1 MSTTNFTV
9 DPQAAQED
17 LSPPRSPDRWWAHL
31 FSRCARPDCPNRLKF
46 WPTRLRK
53 TIGVTFDGH
62 WYCELPC
69 LQPLLEYR
77 LRNLLSP
84 SVLPKSRAYR
94 LPLGL
99 LLVDNGAISPD
110 LLRETL
116 RLQREGGTGRIGD
129 WLLQTRAIS
138 EQQLSVALAQQWG
151 CPVFPLDAQ
160 HLHPSW
166 SALVPF
172 PLLESARAV
181 PAHASP
187 DSSVLHVAFADR
199 LDHTL
204 LFAIERMLECRTL
217 ACVASGAAITEFLAI
232 LRGSA
237 ERSEAS
243 FDTIRDPQE
252 MARIICNYAD
262 ELRATRL
269 AIARVSE
276 HIWVRFFR
284 HTAIRDLLFRVSLA
298 KTSTLSPGLAPRA
311 EKALLPFVDA
321 RKDRG
326 PATAKPL

>member
-1 MSTTNFTV
+1 MSTTNFTL
-9 DPQAAQED
+9 DPQSQED
-17 LSPPRSPDRWWAHL
+17 FSPPRPPDRWWAHL
-31 FSRCARPDCPNRLKF
+31 LSRCARPDCPHRPKL
-46 WPTRLRK
+46 WPTRFRK
-53 TIGVTFDGH
+53 TTGVMFDGR

-77 LRNLLSP
+77 LRNLLST
-84 SVLPKSRAYR
+84 SVLQKSRAYR

-99 LLVDNGAISPD
+99 LLVDSGAISSD

-129 WLLQTRAIS
+129 WLLQTGAIS

-151 CPVFPLDAQ
+151 CPVFPLDIQ

-187 DSSVLHVAFADR
+187 DRRVLHVAFADR
-199 LDHTL
+199 LDHTF

-217 ACVASGAAITEFLAI
+217 ACVASGAAITELLAI
-232 LRGSA
+232 LRRSA

-262 ELRATRL
+262 ELRATRV
-269 AIARVSE
+269 AIARVTA

-298 KTSTLSPGLAPRA
+298 KGSALSPGVAPGA
-311 EKALLPFVDA
+311 EKTLLPFVDP
-321 RKDRG
+321 RKDGGSSAAR
-326 PATAKPL
+326 LL